1 MFQSALMKL
10 GHHGFQSKVSKKK
23 KEAILGLTFQD
34 FWRSVWCKQTIG
46 DFQVLSKQ
54 QLRIIV
60 HVFKDLVIKMKLLNP
75 INKEL
80 LE

>member
-34 FWRSVWCKQTIG
+34 FWRAVWCKTIG

-60 HVFKDLVIKMKLLNP
+60 HVFKDLVIKMKLLNR

>member
-10 GHHGFQSKVSKKK
+10 GHHGFQSKVKKK